1 MTHTLELTT
10 EELQELHV
18 TLVVH
23 LGNLRE
29 NLSVYRQDPT
39 KTIQQGIVTRQ
50 IERIRPLAY
59 QVECMVREHHKK
71 QAEIES
77 AHQYLRSVEV

>member
-29 NLSVYRQDPT
+29 NLAVYRNTPKKETQL
-39 KTIQQGIVTRQ
+39 GIVMRQ
-50 IERIRPLAY
+50 IDRIRPVAY
-59 QVECMVREHHKK
+59 QVECMVRDHHN
-71 QAEIES
+71 ATR
-77 AHQYLRSVEV
+77 HEVAQ

>member
-23 LGNLRE
+23 LGTLRE
-29 NLSVYRQDPT
+29 NLSAYRNDPA
-39 KTIQQGIVTRQ
+39 KEVQAGICMRQ
-50 IERIRPLAY
+50 IDRIRPLAY
-59 QVECMVREHHKK
+59 QVESMVREYHRME
-71 QAEIES
+71 QA
-77 AHQYLRSVEV
+77 

>member
-23 LGNLRE
+23 LGTLRE
-29 NLSVYRQDPT
+29 NLAVYRNDPT
-39 KTIQQGIVTRQ
+39 KDVQAGICMRQ
-50 IERIRPLAY
+50 IDRIRPVAY
-59 QVECMVREHHKK
+59 QVEAMVREHHAVG
-71 QAEIES
+71 Q
-77 AHQYLRSVEV
+77 V

>member
-1 MTHTLELTT
+1 MTHTLEFTT

-29 NLSVYRQDPT
+29 NLSVYRNDPT
-39 KTIQQGIVTRQ
+39 KDVQTGIVMRQ
-50 IERIRPLAY
+50 IDRIRPLTY
-59 QVECMVREHHKK
+59 QVESMVRELHAK
-71 QAEIES
+71 A
-77 AHQYLRSVEV
+77 

>member
-1 MTHTLELTT
+1 MSHTLNLTT

-29 NLSVYRQDPT
+29 NLVVYRNTPNKETQL
-39 KTIQQGIVTRQ
+39 GIVMRQ
-50 IERIRPLAY
+50 IDRIRPLAY
-59 QVECMVREHHKK
+59 QVECMVREHHN
-71 QAEIES
+71 ATR
-77 AHQYLRSVEV
+77 HEVA

>member
-23 LGNLRE
+23 LGTLCE
-29 NLSVYRQDPT
+29 QLSDYRNDST
-39 KTIQQGIVTRQ
+39 KEVQLGIVMRQ
-50 IERIRPLAY
+50 IDRLRPLAY
-59 QVECMVREHHKK
+59 QVESMVREHHAK
-71 QAEIES
+71 
-77 AHQYLRSVEV
+77 V

>member
-1 MTHTLELTT
+1 MSHTLELTT

-29 NLSVYRQDPT
+29 NLSVYRNDPT
-39 KTIQQGIVTRQ
+39 KETQLGIVMRQ
-50 IERIRPLAY
+50 IDRIRPLAY
-59 QVECMVREHHKK
+59 QVESMVREHHSKE
-71 QAEIES
+71 QA
-77 AHQYLRSVEV
+77 

>member
-23 LGNLRE
+23 LGTLRE
-29 NLSVYRQDPT
+29 NLSIYRNDPS
-39 KTIQQGIVTRQ
+39 KDIQTGIIMRQ
-50 IERIRPLAY
+50 IDRIRPLTY
-59 QVECMVREHHKK
+59 QVECMVREIHAK
-71 QAEIES
+71 A
-77 AHQYLRSVEV
+77 